1 VANVNYNGSSTVPTN
16 AATYAVTADFV
27 PTDMNNYN
35 TLPGLSAGNFVIQKA
50 TPTINWSNPAD
61 ITYGTALSGGTQLN
75 ATATLNSISVPGTFT
90 YTPSA
95 TTVLDAG
102 NNQVLSVDFTP
113 SDTTDFNSVNGTTV
127 DINVLK
133 ATPTVNWSNP
143 ADIVA
148 GTALS
153 GTQLNA
159 TFTWVVNGSPV
170 TVDGTATYTPP
181 SGTVLPTGAGQE
193 LSVAFTP
200 TNTTDY
206 NNASGDVTINVGFG
220 TCTGPN
226 GPGLQILQPINA
238 DGTSVFKLGRTVPV
252 KFTVCDA
259 NGNPISDPMTV
270 FGNNTGSIT
279 LLSAV
284 RGTINGVNETGTNDI
299 PDVAFRY
306 SDGIWIFN
314 MATSNMQAPAT
325 YTFQINLASGSIQF
339 QFGTK

>member
-1 VANVNYNGSSTVPTN
+1 
-16 AATYAVTADFV
+16 
-27 PTDMNNYN
+27 
-35 TLPGLSAGNFVIQKA
+35 
-50 TPTINWSNPAD
+50 
-61 ITYGTALSGGTQLN
+61 
-75 ATATLNSISVPGTFT
+75 
-90 YTPSA
+90 
-95 TTVLDAG
+95 
-102 NNQVLSVDFTP
+102 
-113 SDTTDFNSVNGTTV
+113 
-127 DINVLK
+127 VLK

-143 ADIVA
+143 ADIVY

-170 TVDGTATYTPP
+170 TVVGTATYTPP
-181 SGTVLPTGAGQE
+181 TGTVLPTGAGQD
-193 LSVAFTP
+193 LHVAFTP
-200 TNTTDY
+200 TNTTNY
-206 NNASGDVTINVGFG
+206 NNASRDVTIDVGFG

-226 GPGLQILQPINA
+226 PGGVILQPINA
-238 DGTSVFKLGRTVPV
+238 DGSSVFKVGRTVPV

-259 NGNPISDPMTV
+259 SGNPISDPMKV
-270 FGNNTGSIT
+270 FGNSTGSIT
-279 LLSAV
+279 LLGAV

-314 MATSNMQAPAT
+314 MATSNLQAPAT

>member
-1 VANVNYNGSSTVPTN
+1 
-16 AATYAVTADFV
+16 
-27 PTDMNNYN
+27 M
-35 TLPGLSAGNFVIQKA
+35 
-50 TPTINWSNPAD
+50 
-61 ITYGTALSGGTQLN
+61 
-75 ATATLNSISVPGTFT
+75 
-90 YTPSA
+90 
-95 TTVLDAG
+95 
-102 NNQVLSVDFTP
+102 
-113 SDTTDFNSVNGTTV
+113 
-127 DINVLK
+127 
-133 ATPTVNWSNP
+133 
-143 ADIVA
+143 
-148 GTALS
+148 
-153 GTQLNA
+153 
-159 TFTWVVNGSPV
+159 NGSPV